1 MKVFPA
7 NSGLIAF
14 REQGSGPALFL
25 VHGLMIS
32 GEMFEPVIGKFAVR
46 HRVIVPD
53 LRGHGRSRSLPPP
66 YSTAQHAADLS
77 RLLGH
82 LGIDQAAVLGYSQG
96 GAAAQQ
102 LALDYPQRCGR
113 LVLAC
118 TYAFNMATL
127 RERLEGNLVPLLL
140 RILGMRVFARLVLSQ
155 G

>member
-1 MKVFPA
+1 RGRSPSELFVESRDHHPARGLIAGKTNLAAFSPSVGGRPSCVAFGRETMKVFPS

-14 REQGSGPALFL
+14 KEQGSGPALLL

-32 GEMFEPVIGKFAVR
+32 GEMFEPVIGEFAVR

-96 GAAAQQ
+96 GAAVQQ
-102 LALDYPQRCGR
+102 LALDYP
-113 LVLAC
+113 
-118 TYAFNMATL
+118 
-127 RERLEGNLVPLLL
+127 
-140 RILGMRVFARLVLSQ
+140 
-155 G
+155 